1 MFKND
6 FNAEASIRFWA
17 KFTRICVLI
26 ISIICAFLTP
36 LLFASD
42 FRSIG
47 QTALAIGVGA
57 FLLGFPISALMWGFA
72 DLVGNSN
79 SAKTSSKSAKVTNET
94 PANSGRTEKPSG
106 VSSYTNPIRENLIR
120 NNPKPATNVFEETPK
135 EPPKKPTTPLYYLTI
150 PDRTRQIE
158 HYAYYKCTTL
168 KEVTIPKSVLS
179 IGDKAFCQCTDLRLI
194 VFEGTVSAWNDLV
207 CKGRDWRTGVPA
219 TEVICSD
226 GTVKLD

>member
-57 FLLGFPISALMWGFA
+57 FLLGLPTSSLMWGFA
-72 DLVGNSN
+72 DVVRKANQDTETADTPEISLPFSF
-79 SAKTSSKSAKVTNET
+79 AKQRDLRTFTGPDRYTADECIAPFAFEKQMDLKTFTVPDGVKKIDFGAFFKCTNLTSVT
-94 PANSGRTEKPSG
+94 
-106 VSSYTNPIRENLIR
+106 L
-120 NNPKPATNVFEETPK
+120 PAT
-135 EPPKKPTTPLYYLTI
+135 
-150 PDRTRQIE
+150 IE
-158 HYAYYKCTTL
+158 HISNEAFYNCTSLTH
-168 KEVTIPKSVLS
+168 
-179 IGDKAFCQCTDLRLI
+179 I
-194 VFEGTVSAWNDLV
+194 VFKGTVSAWNDLV
-207 CKGRDWRTGVPA
+207 CKDRDWHTGVPA

-226 GTVKLD
+226 GTAKLD